1 MVRGDDGLDELT
13 TSTTSTVYVVA
24 DGAVRT
30 VTLDPRDL
38 GIARVPLDELRGGDA
53 EVNAQVARTLL
64 SGQPGPVRD
73 AVLLNAGAAIAAF
86 NGVGDDLEAAIAAGM
101 ASAALAI
108 DSGAAAELLR
118 RWASL
123 TTALTE
129 GA

>member
-1 MVRGDDGLDELT
+1 
-13 TSTTSTVYVVA
+13 
-24 DGAVRT
+24 
-30 VTLDPRDL
+30 
-38 GIARVPLDELRGGDA
+38 LDELRGGDA

>member
-1 MVRGDDGLDELT
+1 
-13 TSTTSTVYVVA
+13 
-24 DGAVRT
+24 
-30 VTLDPRDL
+30 
-38 GIARVPLDELRGGDA
+38 
-53 EVNAQVARTLL
+53 
-64 SGQPGPVRD
+64 
-73 AVLLNAGAAIAAF
+73 
-86 NGVGDDLEAAIAAGM
+86 M